1 MTDDRQRE
9 ARGGGPTV
17 PSARSDLGLGPARD
31 NGVRRS
37 RGTRWA
43 RWGMSLTTLGMG
55 AALVVTG
62 LTTYGYHREAAAA
75 VAEGRAQDLFRGIR
89 RSLRELRDAST
100 SRESYAGPSDAARED
115 FRGLADELAEAGL
128 RYAAVVAPWGE
139 VLLSSGTPTGGEPR
153 ALGPDRP
160 ADRSIFP
167 GELEL
172 KRVGGRLRLE
182 GPLGTPRRGG
192 RPGRG
197 GPGGRLVLEVE
208 PVLAQAIEASAEG
221 QLVVSLVVA
230 TGLLGM
236 ALLFWR
242 LAARADRFE
251 AALARQRQLAALGE
265 MSAVLGHELRNPLA
279 SLKGHAQLALEKTDA
294 TASARKNVERVV
306 AEAERLEVLSAR
318 ILDFA
323 RTGTVSR
330 GAVSPR
336 ALVDAAVQR
345 LGAEAGAIAIVEDK
359 VPPSWPLD
367 RDRMEQVLV
376 NVLKNARQASPE
388 GAAIEV
394 GIETRGGRLV
404 ISVRDRGAGIP
415 PGEEEAIFEPFRTHR
430 VQGTGLGLAI
440 ARRIVEAHGGT
451 ITATNAAGGGAQV
464 TIELG
469 A

>member
-1 MTDDRQRE
+1 
-9 ARGGGPTV
+9 
-17 PSARSDLGLGPARD
+17 
-31 NGVRRS
+31 
-37 RGTRWA
+37 
-43 RWGMSLTTLGMG
+43 MSLTTLGMG

-62 LTTYGYHREAAAA
+62 LTTFGYHREAASD
-75 VAEGRAQDLFRGIR
+75 VAEGRAQDLFRGVR
-89 RSLRELRDAST
+89 RSLRELRDASPA
-100 SRESYAGPSDAARED
+100 RESFAGPSDSTRED
-115 FRGLADELAEAGL
+115 FKGLVDELAEAGL
-128 RYAAVVAPWGE
+128 RYAAVVAPWGD
-139 VLLSSGTPTGGEPR
+139 VILDSGTPTGGAPR
-153 ALGPDRP
+153 ALPLGGDALGHP
-160 ADRSIFP
+160 AFP
-167 GELEL
+167 GELSL
-172 KRVGGRLRLE
+172 SRVGARLRLE
-182 GPLGTPRRGG
+182 GPLGPPRRSG

-197 GPGGRLVLEVE
+197 GPGLRLVLEVE

-251 AALARQRQLAALGE
+251 AALAKQRQLAALGE

-279 SLKGHAQLALEKTDA
+279 SLKGHAQLALEKTEVA
-294 TASARKNVERVV
+294 ASARKNVERVV

-323 RTGTVSR
+323 RTGAVSR
-330 GAVSPR
+330 VPMSPR

-345 LGAEAGAIAIVEDK
+345 LGADAGTITISDERAPERWA
-359 VPPSWPLD
+359 LD

-376 NVLKNARQASPE
+376 NVLKNARQASPQ
-388 GAAIEV
+388 GAAIDVTLEA
-394 GIETRGGRLV
+394 RGGRLV
-404 ISVRDRGAGIP
+404 MSVRDRGAGIP

-440 ARRIVEAHGGT
+440 ARRIVEAHGGS
-451 ITATNAAGGGAQV
+451 IAAANAPGGGALV